1 MDGTTGA
8 DVDQRPSHGGTWWS
22 RLYGAPAL
30 FLWATLLLVTGALLA
45 FLVAP
50 VDASPMGFSQKIFYV
65 HAPVAETALVAFA
78 VSFVAAVLSLRRAAT
93 PDRGP
98 WADLETA
105 AIRLGL
111 SFSILVLIT
120 GVIWGR
126 AAWGVWWAWEPRLT
140 TFLLAV
146 LVYASYFVVRAAV
159 DEEDRRAVVGSVF
172 AIVAFVSVPLT
183 FFATRYLP
191 EGLHPVVIT
200 TSGARMEGGMA
211 AAFIVCTAGMLVL
224 LAALLRSEMAAARIH
239 RELADARDALERA
252 DR

>member
-1 MDGTTGA
+1 MQTDTREDQSSSRGTA
-8 DVDQRPSHGGTWWS
+8 RWS
-22 RLYGAPAL
+22 RLYSTPAL
-30 FLWATLLLVTGALLA
+30 FVWAALLLVTGALLA

-50 VDASPMGFSQKIFYV
+50 VDASAMGFSQKIFYV

-78 VSFVAAVLSLRRAAT
+78 VSFVAAVLSLRRTAAT
-93 PDRGP
+93 DRGP

-111 SFSILVLIT
+111 AFSVLVLIT
-120 GVIWGR
+120 GMIWGR

-146 LVYASYFVVRAAV
+146 LVYASYFVVRAAT
-159 DEEDRRAVVGSVF
+159 DDEDRRAVIGSVF
-172 AIVAFVSVPLT
+172 AIIAFVSVPLT

-200 TSGARMEGGMA
+200 SSGAQMEGSMA
-211 AAFIVCTAGMLVL
+211 ATFVVCTAGMLVL
-224 LAALLRSEMAAARIH
+224 LAALLRSEMTAARI
-239 RELADARDALERA
+239 RAELAETRDALEGTRP
-252 DR
+252 